1 LTEELTQTKGK
12 ATMGRSDL
20 GKPLG
25 EDVPQTVRPITVEL
39 ADVQLQ
45 EDLHILNRQV
55 PDRTLKAAM
64 DPMSGSATH
73 WTKGARRHPFT
84 GEDQTFGL
92 SAGGKQAEAA
102 QMRQEGM

>member
-1 LTEELTQTKGK
+1 
-12 ATMGRSDL
+12 MGRSDL

-25 EDVPQTVRPITVEL
+25 EDAPRTVRPITVEL

-55 PDRTLKAAM
+55 PDRPLIAAM

-102 QMRQEGM
+102 QMRQAGM